1 MRVLKPLPRDAYTKE
16 NYVAHASQTYEIV
29 SGSGTNPAQVTIDIA
44 NQPPSNWP
52 ESGEIGYYNSETG
65 IYAYQLFAFLK
76 SKLYS
81 TASLIEY
88 STASVSSITQ
98 FIPTGSLYVFNL
110 ANEAVGDGIVEGSFS
125 IAVNDTTK
133 IVDDS
138 YGRLYV
144 DGTTTT
150 IGNIFYK
157 HGIAVVKTNV
167 TASHQSA
174 SPDGLRI
181 VLYAPLNVAF
191 TSSATIY
198 EHKVVCRLEPTEFTN
213 TFFNPSMKF
222 YTEVTGSYISGST
235 AITYS
240 NYDLTVNPSASAVAS
255 SGESILDLF
264 ASGTIVPYVT
274 TIGLYQD
281 LELVAVAKLAHPI
294 PRTKNVPQTFIIKFD
309 T

>member
-16 NYVAHASQTYEIV
+16 PYVAHASQIYEIV
-29 SGSGTNPAQVTIDIA
+29 SGSATNPDQVTIDIA
-44 NQPPSNWP
+44 NQPPSDWP
-52 ESGEIGYYNSETG
+52 ESGETGYYNSETG

-81 TASLIEY
+81 TASLIQY

-98 FIPTGSLYVFNL
+98 FTPTGSLYVFNL

-125 IAVNDTTK
+125 INVNGTTK
-133 IVDDS
+133 IVDDT
-138 YGRLYV
+138 YGRLHV
-144 DGTTTT
+144 SGSAAV

-157 HGIAVVKTNV
+157 HGIAVVKANV
-167 TASHQSA
+167 TASNQSA

-181 VLYAPLNVAF
+181 VSYTPLSASF
-191 TSSATIY
+191 TSSTTIY
-198 EHKVVCRLEPTEFTN
+198 EHKILCRLEPTEFTN

-222 YTEVTGSYISGST
+222 YTEVTGSYVSGST
-235 AITYS
+235 TVTYA
-240 NYDLTVNPSASAVAS
+240 NYNLTVNPSASATAS
-255 SGESILDLF
+255 SGESLINLF

-274 TIGLYQD
+274 TIGLYND
-281 LELVAVAKLAHPI
+281 LQLVAVAKLAHPI
-294 PRTKNVPQTFIIKFD
+294 PRTKNVPQTFLVKFD

>member
-16 NYVAHASQTYEIV
+16 HYVAHASQTYEIV
-29 SGSGTNPAQVTIDIA
+29 SGSGTNPVQVTIDIA

-81 TASLIEY
+81 TASLIQY

-98 FIPTGSLYVFNL
+98 FTPTGSLYVFNL

-125 IAVNDTTK
+125 IKVNGTTK
-133 IVDDS
+133 IVDDT

-144 DGTTTT
+144 DGTTDT

-157 HGIAVVKTNV
+157 HGIAVVKANV
-167 TASHQSA
+167 TASNQSA
-174 SPDGLRI
+174 SPDGLQI
-181 VLYAPLNVAF
+181 VNYAPLNVAF

-198 EHKVVCRLEPTEFTN
+198 EHKIVCRLEPTEFTN